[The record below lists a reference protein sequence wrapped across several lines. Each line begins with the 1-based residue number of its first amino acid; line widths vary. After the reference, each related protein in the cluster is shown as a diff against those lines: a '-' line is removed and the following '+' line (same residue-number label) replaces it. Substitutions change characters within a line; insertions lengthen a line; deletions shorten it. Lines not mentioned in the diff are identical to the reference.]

1 MSDVSSSS
9 FLFKVHTLN
18 VASISYI
25 SRKKNPNQ
33 TKTKTKTSHIR
44 LHIPISDLLVFLIF
58 VNSCF
63 NNTGC
68 EKPIKDMSDKV
79 PVVPTG
85 SRVWQCSFTQG
96 FLIEELC
103 CLTAV

>member
-25 SRKKNPNQ
+25 SRKKTKQN
-33 TKTKTKTSHIR
+33 KTKPKTSRIR
-44 LHIPISDLLVFLIF
+44 LHIPICDLLFFLIF

-68 EKPIKDMSDKV
+68 EKPIKDTSDKV

>member
-1 MSDVSSSS
+1 MFLLLPSYLKCILEIQCS
-9 FLFKVHTLN
+9 FNFLHFQ
-18 VASISYI
+18 
-25 SRKKNPNQ
+25 KKNPNQ
-33 TKTKTKTSHIR
+33 TKTKPKTSHIR